1 MKIRTLVDNQ
11 HRAIGREIRI
21 ELQGRGG
28 ELGIQ
33 SVQRLIELINQFK
46 TMNTEQEV
54 NDHYTLIMGHCLC
67 CENSGFIDEKGAD
80 DLMQAVALLASNELV
95 RVKGA
100 KA

>member
-46 TMNTEQEV
+46 TMNTEREV
-54 NDHYTLIMGHCLC
+54 NDHYTLIMGYCLC
-67 CENSGFIDEKGAD
+67 CENCGFIDEKGAD

-95 RVKGA
+95 RMKGA
-100 KA
+100 KE